1 MPFSKMQQE
10 YFMKATHRWN
20 VKTGAT
26 RSGKTYMD
34 YFTIPKRLENTTGK
48 GLNVLIGHTQ
58 QTLERNII
66 VPMQRIWGP
75 ALVGNIS
82 SRTGSIKIFGK
93 RCYALGADNKARVAA
108 IQGTSIEY
116 CYGDE
121 VTTWDQSIFEMLKS
135 RLDQPNSTFDGTCN
149 PDNPR
154 HWFKAFLD
162 SDADIFQQAY
172 TIYDNPFLTP
182 AFVESLEREYAGTV
196 YFQRYIL
203 GKWALAEGLIYKH
216 FSQEKNQYTE
226 LDAAI
231 RERCLSYVAIDY
243 GSANPMVYLH
253 ILYDPQERMIYLDR
267 EFYYDGRKEIVQKT
281 DAEYGQALLEF
292 LQPSQC
298 TAVIIDPSALS
309 FRLVVR
315 NLGYRVTEA
324 DNDVLNG
331 IQDVATLLA
340 LGRIKVNAACLHTL
354 DEFGTYAWDEKAA
367 MQTGAERPIKQYD
380 HAMDALRYFVY
391 TVIKMRQMLAKGG

>member
-1 MPFSKMQQE
+1 MPFSAKQQQ
-10 YFMKATHRWN
+10 YFLNATHRWN

-26 RSGKTYMD
+26 RSGKTFMD
-34 YFTIPKRLENTTGK
+34 YFTIPKRLEKTTGS

-75 ALVGNIS
+75 ACVGNIS
-82 SRTGSIKIFGK
+82 SKTGSVKIFGK

-108 IQGTSIEY
+108 SIEY

-121 VTTWDQSIFEMLKS
+121 ITTWDQSIFEMLKS
-135 RLDQPNSTFDGTCN
+135 RLDRPNSTFDGTCN

-154 HWFKAFLD
+154 HWFKQFLD

-172 TIYDNPFLTP
+172 TIYDNPFLGKD
-182 AFVESLEREYAGTV
+182 FVQSLEKEYAGTV
-196 YFQRYIL
+196 YFQRFIL

-216 FSQEKNQYTE
+216 FSQEKNQYTH
-226 LDAAI
+226 LDQSV

-243 GSANPMVYLH
+243 GSANPTVFLH
-253 ILYDPQERMIYLDR
+253 ILFDPEERVIYLDR
-267 EFYYDGRKEIVQKT
+267 EFYYDGRKQIIQMT
-281 DAEYGQALLEF
+281 DAQYGQELLRF
-292 LQPSQC
+292 LPPDQC
-298 TAVIIDPSALS
+298 TSVIIDPSALS

-315 NLGYRVTEA
+315 SLGYHVIEA

-331 IQDVATLLA
+331 IQDVSTLIA
-340 LGRIKVNAACLHTL
+340 LGRIKVNAALTNTL
-354 DEFGTYAWDEKAA
+354 NEFGIYAWDEKAA
-367 MQTGAERPIKQYD
+367 MQTGAERPIKQND

-391 TVIKMRQMLAKGG
+391 TVIKMRQMLA